1 MWYFKEK
8 IINSPTTITIGEL
21 RYGKEIFEDA
31 DKLKELGI
39 KPYREVRPDRR
50 YWDMGQVIFDT
61 SGDEVIATYPKK
73 GKDVNKLKSNMLKLI
88 KRQLTT
94 KLESTDWYYLRKLR
108 TGNDVPSDIQNYSDT
123 LYSEYDTK
131 KTEIGLMMKMS
142 QIKEFENKSFTEVRK
157 VKSTNTEG
165 KTVYGP
171 KTESTTRHINMCT
184 QWTSNPNDDIDPAF
198 VSLTAD

>member
-61 SGDEVIATYPKK
+61 SGDEVVATYPKK
-73 GKDVNKLKSNMLKLI
+73 GKDVHKLKSNMLKLI

-157 VKSTNTEG
+157 VRSTNTEG